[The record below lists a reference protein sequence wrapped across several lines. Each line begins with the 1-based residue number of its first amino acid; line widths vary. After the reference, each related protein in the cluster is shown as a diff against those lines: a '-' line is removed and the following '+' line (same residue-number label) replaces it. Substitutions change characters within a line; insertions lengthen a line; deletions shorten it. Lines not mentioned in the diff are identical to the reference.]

1 VNRATQLAR
10 GAAAAAVALF
20 LAAFS
25 HGVAAG
31 EAPGWPG
38 FALAVFVALVVSVAL
53 VGRRSS
59 PVRVVLATAA
69 SQLVFHLL
77 FSVGA
82 GGGGGAL
89 LRVSGDAHHP
99 TVTVLPDA
107 SGVAPAP
114 GGAVAGTAAAAAG
127 HGHTDAAMLA
137 GHLLAWLV
145 TVAYLLAVEAAAWRA
160 LRRAAR
166 AVLARVV
173 GEASALAAVPAPA
186 GPLVQPRARDRARL
200 RGRQLIAQL
209 RHRGPPPVPAFA

>member
-1 VNRATQLAR
+1 MNRATQLAR

-38 FALAVFVALVVSVAL
+38 LALSAFVALAVSVAL

-59 PVRVVLATAA
+59 PLRVVLATAA

-82 GGGGGAL
+82 GAGGGAL

-99 TVTVLPDA
+99 TVTMLPDA
-107 SGVAPAP
+107 SAGPLAS
-114 GGAVAGTAAAAAG
+114 GAAVVG
-127 HGHTDAAMLA
+127 HGHTDAAMLL
-137 GHLLAWLV
+137 GHVLAWLA

-166 AVLARVV
+166 AVLVRAVD
-173 GEASALAAVPAPA
+173 EASALAAVPVPA
-186 GPLVQPRARDRARL
+186 GPLVRPLARDRARL
-200 RGRQLIAQL
+200 RGRQLLAQL
-209 RHRGPPPVPAFA
+209 RHRGPPRHPAFA

>member
-25 HGVAAG
+25 HGAAAG
-31 EAPGWPG
+31 EAPGGPG
-38 FALAVFVALVVSVAL
+38 LALSAFVALAVSVAL

-59 PVRVVLATAA
+59 PLRVVLATAA

-82 GGGGGAL
+82 GAGGAGAL

-99 TVTVLPDA
+99 SVTVLPDA
-107 SGVAPAP
+107 AAGSAASST
-114 GGAVAGTAAAAAG
+114 AVVG
-127 HGHTDAAMLA
+127 HGHTDAAMLL
-137 GHLLAWLV
+137 GHVLAWLA

-166 AVLARVV
+166 AVLVRAVD
-173 GEASALAAVPAPA
+173 EASALAAIPVPA
-186 GPLVQPRARDRARL
+186 GPLVRPLARDRARL
-200 RGRQLIAQL
+200 RGRQLVAQL
-209 RHRGPPPVPAFA
+209 RHRGPPRHPAFA

>member
-1 VNRATQLAR
+1 MNRATQLAR

-38 FALAVFVALVVSVAL
+38 LALSAFVALAVSVAL

-59 PVRVVLATAA
+59 PLRVVLSTAA

-82 GGGGGAL
+82 GAGGGAL

-99 TVTVLPDA
+99 TVTMLPDA
-107 SGVAPAP
+107 SAGSLAS
-114 GGAVAGTAAAAAG
+114 GAAVVG
-127 HGHTDAAMLA
+127 HGHTDAAMLL
-137 GHLLAWLV
+137 GHVLAWLA

-160 LRRAAR
+160 LRRAAQAVLVR
-166 AVLARVV
+166 AVD
-173 GEASALAAVPAPA
+173 EASALAAVPVPA
-186 GPLVQPRARDRARL
+186 GPLVRPLARDRARL
-200 RGRQLIAQL
+200 RGRQLLAQL
-209 RHRGPPPVPAFA
+209 RHRGPPRHPAFA

>member
-1 VNRATQLAR
+1 MNRATQLAR

-38 FALAVFVALVVSVAL
+38 LALSLFVALAVSVAL

-59 PVRVVLATAA
+59 PTRVVLATAG

-77 FSVGA
+77 FSVGVGADGA
-82 GGGGGAL
+82 GSL
-89 LRVSGDAHHP
+89 LRVAGDAHHP
-99 TVTVLPDA
+99 VVTALPDA
-107 SGVAPAP
+107 AAPL
-114 GGAVAGTAAAAAG
+114 GAAA

-137 GHLLAWLV
+137 GHVLAWLA
-145 TVAYLLAVEAAAWRA
+145 TVGYLLAVEAAAWRS

-166 AVLARVV
+166 AVLVRAVD
-173 GEASALAAVPAPA
+173 EASALAAVPAPA
-186 GPLVQPRARDRARL
+186 VRRARPQARDRARL
-200 RGRQLIAQL
+200 RGRQLVAQL
-209 RHRGPPPVPAFA
+209 RHRGPPAHPAFA